1 MKLTLFWVGIIMVC
15 QTSLF
20 AQSPLFIPDTLSGT
34 QFELNLDENSYQFN
48 NGITSNNT
56 MGVNGPILAPTLIFQ
71 KHDSVFITLN
81 NDLEEA
87 TTMHWH
93 GMHVSPEN
101 DGGPHSIIPSGTTW
115 RPAFEVLDN
124 ATTFWYHPHL
134 HERTQEHVT
143 RGVAGA
149 IIIRDEAEAALEL
162 PRTYGV
168 DDFPLIVQDRSF
180 RPNGDIDVAPFGDEV
195 MVNAT
200 FEAYVEV
207 PAQVNRFRIING
219 SSERV
224 YLFGL
229 SDNRTFYQIGSDGG
243 LLESPV
249 EHTRLRLAT
258 GERAEILINF
268 SADEGETLSLMSYAS
283 QLADD
288 IPGSDGGPGG
298 NNPLNGVDFEV
309 LEFRVQAENDNPVT
323 TIPNQLVTITPYD
336 EADVDRTRIKT
347 FEGGGPGN
355 PFTIN
360 NEIFNMSF
368 VNDTVYL
375 DDTEIWELTN
385 NTNVAHP
392 FHIHDVQFYILD
404 RNGVTPPPHERG
416 LKDVVLVR
424 ADETVRF
431 ITKFDDFY
439 DNEIPYMYHCHI
451 LPHEDGGMMGQFLVL
466 QNPNITS
473 NEPETEINIP
483 TTTKIIGS
491 YPNPFNPV
499 TNIRYHIE
507 KAAEVELIVYNMRGQ
522 IVETLYSGSQ
532 SRGNYV
538 VSWDASGFASGVYFI
553 RLNSGNTMS
562 TIKTL
567 LVK

>member
-1 MKLTLFWVGIIMVC
+1 MLRF
-15 QTSLF
+15 SLF
-20 AQSPLFIPDTLSGT
+20 LAVILAYQAPLLAQSPLFIPDTLSGT
-34 QFELNLDENSYQFN
+34 QFELNLDENTYEFT
-48 NGITSNNT
+48 NGITANNT

-81 NDLEEA
+81 NDLNEA

-101 DGGPHSIIPSGTTW
+101 DGGPHSIIPAGTTW

-134 HERTQEHVT
+134 HETTNEHVT
-143 RGVAGA
+143 RGIAGA
-149 IIIRDEAEAALEL
+149 IIVRDEEEAALEL

-180 RPNGDIDVAPFGDEV
+180 MPNGNIAVVGFGDEV

-200 FEAYVEV
+200 FEAFLEV
-207 PAQVNRFRIING
+207 PAQVVRFRIING

-249 EHTRLRLAT
+249 ALNRLQLAT

-283 QLADD
+283 DLAVD
-288 IPGSDGGPGG
+288 IPGGPGG
-298 NNPLNGVDFEV
+298 GAPSPLDGVDFEV
-309 LEFRVQAENDNPVT
+309 MEFRIQETNDNPVT
-323 TIPNQLVTITPYD
+323 TIPNDLVTITRYD

-355 PFTIN
+355 PFTIGDQ
-360 NEIFNMSF
+360 IFDMS
-368 VNDTVYL
+368 VINDTVYL
-375 DDTEIWELTN
+375 DDTEIWEITN
-385 NTNVAHP
+385 NTNIAHP
-392 FHIHDVQFYILD
+392 FHIHDVQFFILD
-404 RNGVTPPPHERG
+404 RDGVEPPENERG
-416 LKDVVLVR
+416 LKDVVLIR

-431 ITKFDDFY
+431 ITKFEDFY

-451 LPHEDGGMMGQFLVL
+451 LTHEDDGMMGQFLVL
-466 QNPNITS
+466 ENPNITS
-473 NEPETEINIP
+473 NETETDINVP
-483 TTTKIIGS
+483 STTKIIGS

-507 KAAEVELIVYNMRGQ
+507 KPSEVELIVYNMRGQ
-522 IVETLYSGSQ
+522 IIETLYQGSQ
-532 SRGNYV
+532 NRGNYV
-538 VSWDASGFASGVYFI
+538 VSWDASGFASGVYFV
-553 RLNSGNTMS
+553 RLNTGSTMS
-562 TIKTL
+562 TIRVL